1 MELFLSL
8 RRGQEIKSI
17 YTIKVR
23 VLTASGV
30 GHKNQCNMENNKTIM
45 ETLAAL
51 RYQVERYRSMKDGLM
66 CQMLNM
72 KIRRLENALK
82 LSAK

>member
-1 MELFLSL
+1 
-8 RRGQEIKSI
+8 
-17 YTIKVR
+17 
-23 VLTASGV
+23 
-30 GHKNQCNMENNKTIM
+30 MENNKTSM